1 MFYEM
6 RRKDRLLTE
15 KEAKEILS
23 EGEYGVLSTIGE
35 DGYPYGVPVN
45 YVYLNDSIY
54 FHCAADVGHKL

>member
-23 EGEYGVLSTIGE
+23 EGEYGV
-35 DGYPYGVPVN
+35 YPQWEKTAIPTA
-45 YVYLNDSIY
+45 
-54 FHCAADVGHKL
+54 FP

>member
-23 EGEYGVLSTIGE
+23 EGQWEKTAI
-35 DGYPYGVPVN
+35 PTAFP
-45 YVYLNDSIY
+45 
-54 FHCAADVGHKL
+54 